1 MKSAVVLAMILG
13 IGFGERAL
21 AFEQQVLS
29 AHYPFPAGG
38 SVSVENI
45 EGAIRVEGWDRA
57 EVEVTVTKTALGS
70 GSRADDVRIVVESA
84 EQAIAFVTLYPTD
97 SREPVR
103 VDYRLR
109 VPRQVRLA
117 RLETIDGD
125 IVVHDVEGAVKARS
139 LNGNIQQTAVAGR
152 MTARTINGNIAVSLR
167 ALPAPAGLPDRRA
180 PLSLEAVNGNL
191 ELLLPPEP
199 NAELELNTV
208 AGRIESNHPLTVSA
222 VPGDSTRRARLG
234 RGGVLIRLRT
244 VRGNIRVRE
253 REGLL

>member
-1 MKSAVVLAMILG
+1 MKSAVVVAIMLTL
-13 IGFGERAL
+13 GFGERAL

-29 AHYPFPAGG
+29 AHYPLPAGG
-38 SVSVENI
+38 SISVENV

-57 EVEVTVTKTALGS
+57 EVEVTITKTALGS

-84 EQAIAFVTLYPTD
+84 ERAIAFVTLYPSD
-97 SREPVR
+97 SGEPVR

-117 RLETIDGD
+117 RLETLEGD
-125 IVVHDVEGAVKARS
+125 IVVHDVEGGVNARS
-139 LNGNIQQTAVAGR
+139 LNGNILQTAVAGR
-152 MTARTINGNIAVSLR
+152 VAARTINGNIAVSLR
-167 ALPAPAGLPDRRA
+167 ALPDGRA

-208 AGRIESNHPLTVSA
+208 AGRIESNYPFTVSA

-244 VRGNIRVRE
+244 VRGNIRVGE